1 MFFRLLISK
10 SQVTRLAA
18 IQLVMMQAM
27 TSLILR
33 VAFSRPGIA
42 PHRAPA
48 STPPRKAMN
57 QMSQAGTLLL
67 GMESARNRE
76 AVVPARY
83 WPGAPILN
91 RPVLKAT
98 ATETPV
104 RMSGVARNSMLPILV
119 GLKPKVKAPAASRP
133 VLSTPKSTSRMP
145 SHAPFSEISG
155 LKAPTIRMTTAPVKR
170 PMRMEM
176 MEARSE

>member
-1 MFFRLLISK
+1 
-10 SQVTRLAA
+10 
-18 IQLVMMQAM
+18 
-27 TSLILR
+27 
-33 VAFSRPGIA
+33 
-42 PHRAPA
+42 
-48 STPPRKAMN
+48 
-57 QMSQAGTLLL
+57 
-67 GMESARNRE
+67 
-76 AVVPARY
+76 
-83 WPGAPILN
+83 
-91 RPVLKAT
+91 
-98 ATETPV
+98 
-104 RMSGVARNSMLPILV
+104 MSGVARNSMLPILV